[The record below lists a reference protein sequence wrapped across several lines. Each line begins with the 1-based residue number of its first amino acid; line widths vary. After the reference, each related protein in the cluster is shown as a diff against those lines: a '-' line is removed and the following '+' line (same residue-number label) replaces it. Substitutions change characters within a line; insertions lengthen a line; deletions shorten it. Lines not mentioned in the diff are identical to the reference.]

1 MSDEVAAQAVRHSDR
16 LIELLPDNPAS
27 HEFAFHAAM
36 HSPAPEPDFVC
47 RCDAS
52 YPISAASYTQVLCVV
67 ASELV
72 VNPLASVSATPCS
85 SRWHASHACTAY
97 LQLGLGCS
105 NHGPV
110 ISDM

>member
-52 YPISAASYTQVLCVV
+52 YPS
-67 ASELV
+67 
-72 VNPLASVSATPCS
+72 
-85 SRWHASHACTAY
+85 
-97 LQLGLGCS
+97 LQLHIHKYSVLL
-105 NHGPV
+105 PV
-110 ISDM
+110 SLLSTHLPVSLPRHVPPGGMPLMLAQLTYNLDLAVATMDHVT